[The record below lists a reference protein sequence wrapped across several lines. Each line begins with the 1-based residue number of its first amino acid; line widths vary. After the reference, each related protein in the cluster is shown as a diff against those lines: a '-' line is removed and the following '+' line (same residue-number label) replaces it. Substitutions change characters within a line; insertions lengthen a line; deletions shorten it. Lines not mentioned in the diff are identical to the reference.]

1 MVPDPPGTGSDVPP
15 ARLAVVTGAGRGI
28 GLRIAVGLAAA
39 GCDVALLGRSTGGLQ
54 DAADQVRGHGRR
66 ALGVQA
72 DVTDAAAVQAAAD
85 RVERELGP
93 VDLLVNNAGVIE
105 AREVPAWE
113 ADAAEWRRVV
123 EVDLVGPFHCVRA
136 FVPPMVRRG
145 AGRVVNLNSG
155 AGAGDRAVYSAYC
168 AAKAGLFR
176 LSGNL
181 HEAGFAAGLRAFEVA
196 PGVVRSDMTAAMASH
211 VGRTQWT
218 GPQQVVD
225 LVVAVASGSLDAF
238 SGGFLRAGV
247 DEPEALRA
255 VAVGGLPPGARRL
268 AVLPYGPDDPLA

>member
-1 MVPDPPGTGSDVPP
+1 MAADPGPVPA

-28 GLRIAVGLAAA
+28 GRRLAVGLAVA
-39 GCDVALLGRSTGGLQ
+39 GCDVALLGRSTGALQ
-54 DAADQVRGHGRR
+54 EAAEEVRSHGRQ
-66 ALGVQA
+66 ALAVQA
-72 DVTDAAAVQAAAD
+72 DVTDAGEVLAAAE

-105 AREVPAWE
+105 AHEVPAWE
-113 ADAAEWRRVV
+113 ADPAEWRRVV

-136 FVPPMVRRG
+136 FVPAMVARG

-155 AGAGDRAVYSAYC
+155 AGASDREVYSAYC

-181 HEAGFAAGLRAFEVA
+181 HAAGYAAGLRAFEVS

-211 VGRTQWT
+211 VGRTEWT
-218 GPQQVVD
+218 DAQQVVD

-238 SGGFLRAGV
+238 SGGFLRAGL
-247 DEPEALRA
+247 DDPDTLRRA
-255 VAVGGLPPGARRL
+255 AARLAPGARRL
-268 AVLPYGPDDPLA
+268 AVLPYGPDDPLAR